1 MSFSGVLAHGLKLI
15 CAPSLMLTQLPT
27 PHLRCWAALEGTAA
41 EDLDR
46 QSLLSQIV
54 GQPEARYEWMVEDV
68 KVPSKWLAQPVMHR
82 NAFDTWVV
90 SALQGVAPLRTHGLL
105 LAHKNHVYMVGGLPT
120 AALLQHMTT
129 LGPVSPPSLPYLR
142 FEQVLMK
149 WNGGGWFPCD
159 SPREHGHWAD
169 NLWGHS
175 GWADLNF

>member
-1 MSFSGVLAHGLKLI
+1 MPLLGSRRTSCGTVTDWRFRV
-15 CAPSLMLTQLPT
+15 SLVRFARETFISLHCRCEQDEFLGCFGPRLEVMLTQLPT

-129 LGPVSPPSLPYLR
+129 LGPVSPPSLPYL
-142 FEQVLMK
+142 
-149 WNGGGWFPCD
+149 
-159 SPREHGHWAD
+159 
-169 NLWGHS
+169 
-175 GWADLNF
+175 